1 MGANSYIG
9 PIALQLLAG
18 TVHRTRPEEPTVN
31 QYTDRKVFHRL
42 AAKLPAA
49 APTNSDWVRYSV
61 EGDSAGVAA
70 QRATH
75 CSTYADDPDI
85 AAIAAIPE
93 AAWDPDQP
101 DVGARHGIIWLT
113 LADLHHNAVGN
124 APVAAFVVVGSTIF
138 FNITLSTTIKHI
150 TREDGEDEN
159 GVTRLMLGVLNHYPS
174 LRASRFAEDVTRAGR
189 DEVDWAAITGKHKT
203 RAIAMCFGGQRYDP
217 TQRGDWLALSALG
230 MVGGDDDPMRRRK
243 LTGKR
248 LMKYR
253 KGGAAISEDQ
263 MPHGW
268 HHQKDQHG
276 RTVVEGDR
284 GILPEADPGLIPV
297 IQSLY
302 AAHADGESYQSLA
315 QRLIDHEAT
324 GALRRRDHTN
334 IANTYA
340 ATLDDPHASYDAA
353 KSFFVRSSFRPRT
366 IPDGEAIAR
375 YLAGE
380 DPAEVFDADSRLY
393 IAKVEL
399 LRTGRYFR
407 RLTSDIKGRN
417 VVLDG
422 IPAQYRDDRDEYGWF
437 DVLSEPWPWPRSGD
451 GDEVA
456 RFGVSDETCRKVA
469 ARLLAEL
476 REPKA
481 PTGGRAHRHSTRRA
495 LQRFDNWLAEPGL
508 PGARYDDEA
517 TQWGVEARCNNSGK
531 ANFVVLFRRAS
542 SGIGTRSGRSWSYF
556 GPGECKPDH
565 TAATA
570 SLSELCASVSVKLDG
585 AVRDVLEGDA
595 VATLSEVPRSEP
607 VIDPTAVW
615 RHKLTAKQAELDLLA
630 KEAKGH
636 RAMAAL
642 AAGEGDER
650 EAAEYATQARETATR
665 ADALTVEIARLEDR
679 IQTASAT
686 SSPSGRDD
694 QGDVSVAAYL
704 VVGLER
710 ASMEN
715 GNGAARL
722 GELCDDML
730 VDWRFVPQGEDL
742 AWSCNALIPLASGS
756 QARLP
761 LAGLIRNV
769 RTRTGK
775 SLANTETVVR
785 YLFEEGRDLTD
796 VAAIL
801 DVSRKSLL
809 TRRVMPWL
817 VGKDVTARG
826 AKCALVDHP
835 IPQVRRDLYSWLT
848 RAPHA
853 LEAIASEYSARLRMT
868 YVDPDLA
875 WGDAAVPDDTTW
887 IAEALRMLTA
897 DTDTRRNG
905 IAVLDLALALGQT
918 EADVRELVKPQKRS
932 GGFTRPRYLTYTNRH
947 KTHVKA
953 IGCPHDRCR
962 GRRYADHVVLL
973 PEVAASGYGVICRHC
988 RRTPAVAEAWSR
1000 TQYPK
1005 TYLDDFTGRRTPG
1018 GLRAET
1024 QTRRS
1029 AN

>member
-1 MGANSYIG
+1 VGANFYIG
-9 PIALQLLAG
+9 SIALRLLAG
-18 TVHRTRPEEPTVN
+18 TVHRTRPEETTLN
-31 QYTDRKVFHRL
+31 QYTDRKVYHRL
-42 AAKLPAA
+42 AAKLPNAE
-49 APTNSDWVRYSV
+49 PTNSDWVRYSV
-61 EGDSAGVAA
+61 EGDRAGVAA
-70 QRATH
+70 QRAAH

-85 AAIAAIPE
+85 AAIAQIPE

-101 DVGARHGIIWLT
+101 DVGAQHGIVWLT
-113 LADLHHNAVGN
+113 LADLHHNATGH
-124 APVAAFVVVGSTIF
+124 APVAAVVLVGKTIF

-150 TREDGEDEN
+150 AREDGEDEN
-159 GVTRLMLGVLNHYPS
+159 GVTRLMLGVLNHYPT

-203 RAIAMCFGGQRYDP
+203 RAIAMCFGGQRFDP
-217 TQRGDWLALSALG
+217 TQAGDWLALSALG
-230 MVGGDDDPMRRRK
+230 MVGGNDDPMRRRK

-253 KGGAAISEDQ
+253 QGGAAISEDQ

-268 HHQKDQHG
+268 HHKKDEHG

-284 GILPEADPGLIPV
+284 GILPEADPALIPV
-297 IQSLY
+297 MQSLY
-302 AAHADGESYQSLA
+302 EAHADGESYQGLA
-315 QRLIDHEAT
+315 QRLAEYEAA

-334 IANTYA
+334 VANTYA
-340 ATLDDPHASYDAA
+340 ATADDPQASYDAA
-353 KSFFVRSSFRPRT
+353 KRIFVRSNYRPRT
-366 IPDGEAIAR
+366 LPDPEAIAR

-380 DPAEVFDADSRLY
+380 DPGVVFDADTRLY

-407 RLTSDIKGRN
+407 RLNSDIKGRN

-422 IPAQYRDDRDEYGWF
+422 IAAQYRDDRDEYGWF
-437 DVLSEPWPWPRSGD
+437 DVLSAPWPWPRRGD
-451 GDEVA
+451 GDEVP

-469 ARLLAEL
+469 ARMLSEL

-481 PTGGRAHRHSTRRA
+481 PTGGRAHRQPNRRA
-495 LQRFDNWLAEPGL
+495 LQRIDNWLVEPGQ

-542 SGIGTRSGRSWSYF
+542 AGVGTRTGRGWSYF
-556 GPGECKPDH
+556 GPGERKPDH

-570 SLSELCASVSVKLDG
+570 SLSELCASVSVKLDQ
-585 AVRDVLEGDA
+585 AARDLLETEA
-595 VATLSEVPRSEP
+595 VATLSEVPRPEP
-607 VIDPTAVW
+607 VADPTAAW
-615 RHKLTAKQAELDLLA
+615 RHKLTTKQAELELLT

-642 AAGEGDER
+642 AASEGDER
-650 EAAEYATQARETATR
+650 EAEQYAAQARDTATR
-665 ADALTVEIARLEDR
+665 ADALTADISRLEDK
-679 IQTASAT
+679 IQTVSAAS
-686 SSPSGRDD
+686 SRSGRDD
-694 QGDVSVAAYL
+694 HGDVSVAAYL

-710 ASMEN
+710 AAREN
-715 GNGAARL
+715 GNGPARL
-722 GELCDDML
+722 GELCDEL
-730 VDWRFVPQGEDL
+730 LSDWRFAPRGEDL
-742 AWSCNALIPLASGS
+742 VWSCNALIPLVSGGRA
-756 QARLP
+756 QLP
-761 LAGLIRNV
+761 LTGVIDNV
-769 RTRTGK
+769 RSRTGK
-775 SLANTETVVR
+775 SLARTETVVR
-785 YLFEEGRDLTD
+785 YLFEEGRDLSD
-796 VAAIL
+796 VAAVL
-801 DVSRKSLL
+801 NASRKGLL

-817 VGKDVTARG
+817 VSKGITARG

-835 IPQVRRDLYSWLT
+835 IHEVRRELYSWVARGSRPPASVT
-848 RAPHA
+848 
-853 LEAIASEYSARLRMT
+853 SEYLVRLRTT
-868 YVDPDLA
+868 YLDPDLA

-897 DTDTRRNG
+897 DTDTRRSG
-905 IAVLDLALALGQT
+905 IAVLDLALALGRT

-932 GGFTRPRYLTYTNRH
+932 GGFTRPRYLVYTNRH

-988 RRTPAVAEAWSR
+988 RRAPAVADAWPR

-1005 TYLDDFTGRRTPG
+1005 TYLDHFTGRRTRG
-1018 GLRAET
+1018 GLRAEAQT
-1024 QTRRS
+1024 QR
-1029 AN
+1029 A